1 MYMYTWTLKSPC
13 DTHNI
18 YARNKHQDAV
28 MQKGKAEGD
37 IGE

>member
-1 MYMYTWTLKSPC
+1 MYMYTWTLKSPY

-28 MQKGKAEGD
+28 IQKGKAEGD